1 MFNYIFLNP
10 NFTVENE
17 HCAAREEKLPMN
29 ITRACGIV
37 DIASV
42 YETEDREF
50 DPRLAHFFARVDT
63 ASMNNN
69 KYNLKI
75 H

>member
-1 MFNYIFLNP
+1 MI
-10 NFTVENE
+10 
-17 HCAAREEKLPMN
+17 KS
-29 ITRACGIV
+29 RACGIV

-63 ASMNNN
+63 ASIDNN
-69 KYNLKI
+69 KYNLKT

>member
-1 MFNYIFLNP
+1 
-10 NFTVENE
+10 
-17 HCAAREEKLPMN
+17 MN

-50 DPRLAHFFARVDT
+50 DPRLAHTFFLPFVRSWDDARGS
-63 ASMNNN
+63 AS
-69 KYNLKI
+69 
-75 H
+75 

>member
-1 MFNYIFLNP
+1 MYIFLNP
-10 NFTVENE
+10 SGVTE
-17 HCAAREEKLPMN
+17 HGASRERKFPMN

-50 DPRLAHFFARVDT
+50 DPRLAHTFFLPFVRSWDDARGS
-63 ASMNNN
+63 AS
-69 KYNLKI
+69 
-75 H
+75 